1 MIIKKHCLLLG
12 KTKNILKLKKEILKR
27 NWKITSKN
35 KKISQSDIKNV
46 DLVIS
51 FNYKHVLKKS
61 IIKNLKRPAINLHI
75 SYLPFNKGAHPNF
88 WSFVEKSPKGVT
100 IHEINQ
106 GIDTGPIIYQKKIF
120 FNINKKKNNS
130 FFKTHKILNF
140 EIEKLFIKKIKSI
153 LNKKYKLKKQKDK
166 GTIHYKKD
174 LPQFVTKSWKSNI
187 KIVLNK
193 FN

>member
-1 MIIKKHCLLLG
+1 MITKKHCLLLG

-27 NWKITSKN
+27 NWKVTNKS
-35 KKISQSDIKNV
+35 KKIFLKDIKNI

-51 FNYKHVLKKS
+51 FNYKHILKKD

-100 IHEINQ
+100 IHEINR
-106 GIDTGPIIYQKKIF
+106 GIDDGPIIYQKKVF
-120 FNINKKKNNS
+120 FNIRKKNNNS

-140 EIEKLFIKKIKSI
+140 EVEKLFIKKINLI
-153 LNKKYKLKKQKDK
+153 LNKKYKLNKQKHK

-174 LPQFVTKSWKSNI
+174 LPQFVKKCWKSNI